1 MERRS
6 IGRLERE
13 PGTVRKTSPG
23 LGVEVASVVESV
35 VPCSTTIAGVARRK
49 TSTAAAAPD
58 PALEELQGLA
68 TELAA
73 SSQNVLF
80 RVREAQEELR
90 MGDPLVVLV
99 HIPKTAGT
107 SLKSMFARAYPRDAL
122 TDAGNYLRSE
132 RGVVAKLKSA
142 RLAKGRVAVGHVP
155 YGLAREHLPPETRY
169 VTFLREPIERILS
182 HYHGHIRRTQ
192 RNLRL
197 GVPTA
202 ASLEEALDTGI
213 PELNNLATRLLCSDP
228 SPMGYLR
235 STALEEAKTNLRDFA
250 FVGITERFDESTVL
264 LQRTLKIPAV
274 PYERQHV
281 GIGRARREDIPADQR
296 ARILEMNS
304 LDLELYKFGSTLF
317 EAAAAAAG
325 EGLAAEAEVL
335 RAQSEL
341 ATDEERTATEKAL
354 RWLNVELPAESRKPI
369 AELRGAA
376 RAEGISDPALRRA
389 AKALG
394 ARVESGSGGKHW
406 VRA

>member
-1 MERRS
+1 
-6 IGRLERE
+6 
-13 PGTVRKTSPG
+13 
-23 LGVEVASVVESV
+23 
-35 VPCSTTIAGVARRK
+35 VARRK
-49 TSTAAAAPD
+49 RSNAVTGAPE

-80 RVREAQEELR
+80 RVREAHEELR
-90 MGDPLVVLV
+90 MVDPLVVLI

-107 SLKSMFARAYPRDAL
+107 SLKSMFARAYPRDTL

-132 RGVVAKLKSA
+132 RGVAAKLKSA
-142 RLAKGRVAVGHVP
+142 RLAKGRVTVGHVP
-155 YGLAREHLPPETRY
+155 YGLAREHLPSETRY
-169 VTFLREPIERILS
+169 VTFLREPVERVLS
-182 HYHGHIRRTQ
+182 HYYGHIRRTQ
-192 RNLRL
+192 RNVRL

-202 ASLEEALDTGI
+202 ASLEEALDMGI

-228 SPMGYLR
+228 SPMRDLR
-235 STALEEAKTNLRDFA
+235 STALEEAESNLRDFA
-250 FVGITERFDESTVL
+250 FVGITERFDESTLL

-281 GIGRARREDIPADQR
+281 GVARVQQEDIPAEQR
-296 ARILEMNS
+296 KRILEMNS
-304 LDLELYKFGSTLF
+304 LDLQLYELGSTLF

-335 RAQSEL
+335 RAQSEI
-341 ATDEERTATEKAL
+341 ATDENRRATEKAL
-354 RWLNVELPAESRKPI
+354 RWLNVRLPAETRKPI

-376 RAEGISDPALRRA
+376 RLEGISDSALRRA

-406 VRA
+406 VRP